1 MTYACEVSSFSAAQ
15 IQALTVALNDCI
27 RRIFSY
33 NRWESVRFLRTTMN
47 YPSVPVT
54 DIFNRRRELFLKNIP
69 RTGNSTLLALSNL
82 IQE

>member
-1 MTYACEVSSFSAAQ
+1 MHAKLGNS
-15 IQALTVALNDCI
+15 
-27 RRIFSY
+27 
-33 NRWESVRFLRTTMN
+33 FLRTTMN
-47 YPSVPVT
+47 YPSVT